1 MTARWDG
8 GQTSW
13 LHMGAVCRGTDVRD
27 FPQGQELCSPGRAF
41 TLHIQVYSARII
53 WWHNKARCEPKPL
66 SCQHNLL
73 PVPGNQVHLCW
84 NDTCLNPLCYP
95 KSMTPV
101 SLPGQDNSSAH
112 SIWELLGH
120 FQSPGTAVPTD
131 ILMFCGIIYRWNI
144 QGQGQGRCWEDNR
157 HSRTTCWIYAAPWHS
172 LIWSECW
179 GAEYLW
185 AEHESSQVKQPF
197 LADRIYR
204 PVFALQESN
213 KAVPEEHRFTGSS
226 SSSWELLAGCGCAFQ
241 ELSPDQ
247 LLRAKSQ
254 LLSARIKSKT
264 GFKIEPECAFHQQ
277 RKPGWEMWKTLTR
290 TDFMMIIY
298 DQWNRKVFPSA
309 NHHQPSQ
316 VKQKC

>member
-1 MTARWDG
+1 MFKLSVIYLEGRTARWDG
-8 GQTSW
+8 GKTSW
-13 LHMGAVCRGTDVRD
+13 RHMGAACTDVRD
-27 FPQGQELCSPGRAF
+27 IPQGQELCSAGRAF
-41 TLHIQVYSARII
+41 TLHIQVYSAGII
-53 WWHNKARCEPKPL
+53 WWHKVWAQTP
-66 SCQHNLL
+66 QL
-73 PVPGNQVHLCW
+73 PVQFTACAWKPGAPAEL
-84 NDTCLNPLCYP
+84 
-95 KSMTPV
+95 TPV
-101 SLPGQDNSSAH
+101 WILSATTFSDSSVTARAGQFLCSQHLGAAGALPEPWHCCA
-112 SIWELLGH
+112 
-120 FQSPGTAVPTD
+120 T

-157 HSRTTCWIYAAPWHS
+157 QSRKTCWIYTAPWHS

-197 LADRIYR
+197 LGARIYR
-204 PVFALQESN
+204 AVFALQESN

-254 LLSARIKSKT
+254 LLSAGIKSKT

-277 RKPGWEMWKTLTR
+277 RKSGWEMWKTLTR
-290 TDFMMIIY
+290 TDFMMVIS
-298 DQWNRKVFPSA
+298 PM
-309 NHHQPSQ
+309 
-316 VKQKC
+316 KQK